1 MKIPTKHY
9 SVANCF
15 SSYLLPHILFVPE
28 VELRKKA
35 AMTCCLAWN
44 LSLFPDAEREEHID
58 RIWKLFEADN
68 QGTAT
73 PDMVEQGFKLDL
85 SMLILQKLDLFP
97 WVRTN
102 IPKADLSTYGGH
114 DVLSI
119 ATGNAA
125 AEEIK
130 IATCPSPLGLPL
142 IIDTLRTIQ
151 SETAA
156 QAELLLERVV
166 EIPQAISDIDAT
178 RMVTLYGV
186 QRADLVSYRRMLTV
200 WYDSQ
205 PAPSVRRVINHW
217 KGVVDEIEADTK
229 GVLNIL
235 ASCS

>member
-1 MKIPTKHY
+1 MQILTKHY

-44 LSLFPDAEREEHID
+44 LSLFPEAERKEHID

-73 PDMVEQGFKLDL
+73 PGAEQGFKLDL
-85 SMLILQKLDLFP
+85 SMLILQKLDLLP

-102 IPKADLSTYGGH
+102 IPKADLNTHDGH

-119 ATGNAA
+119 ATGSAA

-151 SETAA
+151 SETAT
-156 QAELLLERVV
+156 QAELLLERGG

-186 QRADLVSYRRMLTV
+186 QRADLVSYDRMLTV
-200 WYDSQ
+200 WHDSQ

-217 KGVVDEIEADTK
+217 KGVMGKIEADTK
-229 GVLNIL
+229 LVLNIL